1 MKLNRAPFFLVLAAL
16 SAAMAAS
23 NPDEVVHSR
32 IKREPVT
39 SSNVA
44 SVGYSRQLRALEIEF
59 TRGAVYRF
67 LDVPSA
73 VHRGLIASPSKG
85 RFIAE
90 QIRGKYRFVRVRP
103 RPVGGAKAGAR
114 PDS

>member
-1 MKLNRAPFFLVLAAL
+1 MKLNRAPVLLLLAAISTAL
-16 SAAMAAS
+16 AETP
-23 NPDEVVHSR
+23 PDDAIRSR
-32 IKREPVT
+32 IRRERVV

-67 LDVPSA
+67 LDVPA
-73 VHRGLIASPSKG
+73 KVHQGLLAAPSKG

-90 QIRGKYRFVRVRP
+90 YIRGRYRFVRVRAHP
-103 RPVGGAKAGAR
+103 DRGAE
-114 PDS
+114 PDP